1 MEKQEKNGQKE
12 LHLICAAHLDP
23 VWQWDWE
30 EGAAAALATFRSA
43 ADLLDRY
50 DYIFC
55 HNEALLYEW
64 IEEYDPAL
72 FERIR
77 NFVKAGKWHIMG
89 GWYLQPDC
97 NLPSGESLLRQALV
111 GRAYFTEKFGAEY
124 LPETAV
130 NFDPFGH
137 SVGLPQILKKC
148 GYKNYMF
155 MRPIPQDEQGTP
167 RGGFI
172 WRGVDGSEVKA
183 LYSGFYASALG
194 RLNEKVE
201 IELETLEK
209 GEDPRVLN
217 GGTMLLS
224 CWGVGN
230 HGGGPSAKDLEYINR
245 EIERGTKAKIVH
257 STPDR
262 FFSEIE
268 PETVFDKSL
277 NLCMPGCYTSI
288 VRIKQLHRR
297 LENRL
302 YGAEKMLSAAAL
314 NGLLEYPEEDLR
326 EAEKSLLFCEFHDIL
341 PGSCIRE
348 GEQTALKRL
357 SHGIYLADKLRAR
370 AFYALC
376 AGLPRAKEGEY
387 PILVYNPH
395 PYAIKTAVKCGFM
408 LADQQWDP
416 NIWTG
421 FDVYDGDKKLPS
433 QMVREASNINLD
445 WSKCVMFECELPP
458 FTMKMFQA
466 KPHSMKKFA
475 AQALPEHYVYEDAY
489 KTVRVNT
496 KTGFIDE
503 ISVGGASYVKSGA
516 FAPVVYEDNADA
528 WGMAMSQRIRLGKRR
543 MEAFRLM
550 SEEESAAFLNVSS
563 KVSPLR
569 IVEDG
574 EVCTAIEGFY
584 KYGNST
590 IVMRYTLYKGAPEID
605 VDLRVLWNENDKLLK
620 LHVPAAFRG
629 EYSGQISYGREVFPQ
644 TGRECAAQQWV
655 SYANEKDAFAV
666 INDGV
671 YGSSC
676 DEGDV
681 GVTLLRGAVY
691 AAHPIEDRPLIPQ
704 DRFSDRM
711 DQGERLYRFRFVA
724 GKTGNLS
731 PVLDRKAQL
740 FNEQP
745 FVLNSFPAGTGK
757 TPRPAVRLS
766 DEGIVLTALKRAR
779 SGSGYIIRVFNNTE
793 RPRATVL
800 TAIAPAPSEKEFS
813 IELSFGKYE
822 FKTVRLTEKGL
833 EELPL
838 AEI

>member
-1 MEKQEKNGQKE
+1 MDDKVNCAKKE

-43 ADLLDRY
+43 ANLLNRY

-64 IEEYDPAL
+64 IEEYDPVL
-72 FERIR
+72 FETIR
-77 NFVKAGKWHIMG
+77 NFVKEGKWHIMG

-97 NLPSGESLLRQALV
+97 NMPSGESLLRQALV
-111 GRAYFTEKFGAEY
+111 GRAYFTEKFGSEY

-137 SVGLPQILKKC
+137 TVGLPQILKKC
-148 GYKNYMF
+148 GYKNYLF
-155 MRPIPQDEQGTP
+155 MRPIPQDKQGTP
-167 RGGFI
+167 HGGFI

-194 RLNEKVE
+194 KLSEKVKS
-201 IELETLEK
+201 ELQTLER
-209 GEDPRVLN
+209 GEDSRVLN
-217 GGTMLLS
+217 DGTMLLS

-245 EIERGTKAKIVH
+245 EIENGTSVKIVH

-262 FFSEIE
+262 FFNRIE
-268 PETVFDKSL
+268 PKEVFDKSL
-277 NLCMPGCYTSI
+277 NLCMPGCYTSVI
-288 VRIKQLHRR
+288 RIKQLHRK
-297 LENRL
+297 LENSL
-302 YGAEKMLSAAAL
+302 YSVEKMLSAAAL
-314 NGLLEYPEEDLR
+314 NGLLTYPEQDLR
-326 EAEKSLLFCEFHDIL
+326 EAEKALLFCEFHDIL
-341 PGSCIRE
+341 PGSCIRA
-348 GEQTALKRL
+348 GEETALKIL
-357 SHGIYLADKLRAR
+357 SHGIYLTDRLRAR
-370 AFYALC
+370 AFNALC

-395 PYAIKTAVKCGFM
+395 PYAVNTAISCGFM

-421 FDVYDGDKKLPS
+421 FDIYDGDKRLPS

-445 WSKCVMFECELPP
+445 WSKRVMFNCELPP
-458 FTMKMFQA
+458 FTMKMFLA
-466 KPHSMKKFA
+466 KPYSTKKIA
-475 AQALPEHYVYEDAY
+475 VRALPYDYIYSDAL

-503 ISVGGASYVKSGA
+503 ISIRGTSYVKCGA

-528 WGMAMSQRIRLGKRR
+528 WGMAMSQRVRLGKRR
-543 MEAFRLM
+543 LETFRLM
-550 SEEESAAFLNVSS
+550 SEEECGLFLNVPH

-584 KYGNST
+584 RYESST
-590 IVMRYTLYKGAPEID
+590 VVMRYTLFKNTPYIN

-620 LHVPAAFRG
+620 LHVPAVFQG

-644 TGRECAAQQWV
+644 TGRECVAQQWV
-655 SYANEKDAFAV
+655 SYGNEDDMFA
-666 INDGV
+666 IFNDGV

-676 DEGDV
+676 EGGDV
-681 GVTLLRGAVY
+681 GITLLRGAVY
-691 AAHPIEDRPLIPQ
+691 AAHPIENRPLIPQ

-711 DQGERLYRFRFVA
+711 DQGERFYRFRFVA
-724 GKTGNLS
+724 GKMCELS
-731 PVLDRKAQL
+731 PVLDREAQL

-745 FVLNSFPAGTGK
+745 FALNGFPSGIGE
-757 TPRPAVRLS
+757 TPQPAVRLS
-766 DEGIVLTALKRAR
+766 DERVVLTAMKRAR
-779 SGSGYIIRVFNNTE
+779 DGNGFIIRLFNNTE
-793 RPRATVL
+793 QSHTAVL
-800 TAIAPAPSEKEFS
+800 TAIAPALSKKIFSAEF
-813 IELSFGKYE
+813 SFGKFE
-822 FKTVRLTEKGL
+822 FKTLRLTGEGL
-833 EELPL
+833 QELL
-838 AEI
+838 FAAI